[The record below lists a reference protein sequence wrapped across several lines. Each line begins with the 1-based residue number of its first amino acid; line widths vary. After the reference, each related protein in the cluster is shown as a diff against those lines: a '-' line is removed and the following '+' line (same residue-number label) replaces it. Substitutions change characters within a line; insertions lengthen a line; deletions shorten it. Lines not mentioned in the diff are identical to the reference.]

1 MSVSIELA
9 GKLHKILPDE
19 TKNASFPK
27 QPFVLLVEDDK
38 YPFYRKLYLTN
49 AEKVA
54 ELNKFKP
61 GDSIIVSVNLAGS
74 QPGKVWTN
82 PKDGQEGYFN
92 EDRAWRISKGTGT
105 SGAPSPAAKP
115 KPAAFDTNAFHG
127 DDDLPF

>member
-38 YPFYRKLYLTN
+38 YPFYRKLYLTS

-61 GDSIIVSVNLAGS
+61 GDSIIVSVNLAGT
-74 QPGKVWTN
+74 QVGKIWTN
-82 PKDGQEGYFN
+82 PKNGEEGYFN
-92 EDRAWRISKGTGT
+92 EDRVWRITKGTGAAGST
-105 SGAPSPAAKP
+105 TPPAKP
-115 KPAAFDTNAFHG
+115 ATAKFDAQSFAA